1 MFQEAAVK
9 SRAQAKGVHQ
19 VDAEKKN
26 GFIRFRVWDYFT
38 LCTERGLWVHIKHK
52 HKEGILPWFGIL
64 PWREN
69 VGEPKVTKRSAFNPS
84 LVPEPQ
90 LWRECQQ
97 QCGVLPVWLH
107 LCSLQPWEPQRLL
120 QEPSS
125 LHRDKLNTQKRGQGK
140 TVSASRDRRGT
151 SSPAVSALGGQWI
164 QCSAPEWNEAKLA
177 RNREHTMEHRCWDT
191 QETSKV

>member
-26 GFIRFRVWDYFT
+26 GFIRFGVWDYFT

-52 HKEGILPWFGIL
+52 HKEGLLPWFGIL

-69 VGEPKVTKRSAFNPS
+69 LGEPKVTKRSAFNPS

-107 LCSLQPWEPQRLL
+107 LCSPAMRTPEIAAGTFLTTQRQTEHSKTWAGKNSNCLKR
-120 QEPSS
+120 QEGHKFP
-125 LHRDKLNTQKRGQGK
+125 
-140 TVSASRDRRGT
+140 
-151 SSPAVSALGGQWI
+151 
-164 QCSAPEWNEAKLA
+164 C
-177 RNREHTMEHRCWDT
+177 C
-191 QETSKV
+191 